1 MAGSETINSF
11 VLYGEQA
18 LHLGRRCRVKG
29 GDVGVRSRARDFPL
43 GQLVAADGCVF
54 EPDHTILAPSVSLG
68 HHVVCGAIGTDALA
82 DDGVALRSPNP
93 FPQSSMPSLPLTPMP
108 ATGATAVTVA
118 RGEVRSLEPG
128 AYGALTVDG
137 HLVLNPGEYV
147 FSSLTIGHA
156 ATVASIG
163 RVTMRVIDYLTAGR
177 EARLQP
183 LYDQSAGQLVI
194 SIAGVDPAPTSP
206 TASFGERTRLRS
218 LLNCA
223 HGTVSLADDVEVRGA
238 IAAFAIAA
246 GENVT
251 VQYEDGFPVE
261 TRGESGS
268 QQLTGA
274 YGVPPG
280 PDTLP
285 LAGPVPP
292 GTLIS
297 LSIGLPVRDGAGL
310 QSFIDSVSD
319 PKSAQFRSYM
329 SQATFDAKHGA
340 TASDY
345 AALRQW
351 ANDAGF
357 TTHATFPS
365 SLLLRVSGTAA
376 QVSQALFVNLIYR
389 ERPDGSLFVAT
400 DRDLSLN
407 LAVPVLDINGLGDAV
422 LPVSLNGT
430 GSNGTYSAADIR
442 TAYLGTDPV
451 LQKLEGSGQVVG
463 IVDFVTFNTGALSQY
478 ASAQVPAVGE
488 VSPLPTPDVQLVAT
502 ETPPIFSPGPPPTSN
517 AEADLDV
524 QMVYAMAPGAAIRMF
539 QGTLGI
545 TDRLDDILHTM
556 ANYTPALTVA
566 SCSLSF
572 GKSDSSQQAIDQM
585 AAQGV
590 SFFTASGDLGDLGAF
605 VADSTKMNHQT
616 LVGGTILTTNNTSS
630 AGGATTYPSPYY
642 AAEATWPNSGGGIV
656 GDVTIPGYQVG
667 IMALSAGTNGG
678 STTNRNYPDVAALAA
693 NVEIYTGGQFTG
705 AGGTSCAAPF
715 WAGLTALANQMSQ
728 QSQAGTMGFLNPTL
742 YDIGLTIND
751 PGPADLYDA
760 CFNDIQDGVSNIS
773 SVPAFGSTGHKAVRG
788 YDLVTGLGT
797 PKPFL
802 IYQLSNRT
810 PAKPLQPLTLIRFV
824 VGTGGDD
831 LRGDSTAT
839 ADVFLKNGGQFT
851 VTLKA
856 NNAGSWGNG
865 SINGPIDIAIPNTVT
880 LPTIAEGLSGVRIN
894 LIQGGSFPET
904 DDNWDISMLQV
915 GLLNPGQP
923 AVCQLN
929 LIGNDELQ
937 DGSTG
942 LVRLSGSA
950 GSSGVG
956 PSSRI
961 YSTGLDSGC

>member
-1 MAGSETINSF
+1 MASSETINSF

-18 LHLGRRCRVKG
+18 LHLGRTCRVEG
-29 GDVGVRSRARDFPL
+29 GNVGVRSRARDFPL

-93 FPQSSMPSLPLTPMP
+93 FPQSSMPPLPLTPAP
-108 ATGATAVTVA
+108 ATGVTAVTVA
-118 RGEVRSLEPG
+118 RGEVGSLEPG

-147 FSSLTIGHA
+147 FSSVTIGYA

-163 RVTMRVIDYLTAGR
+163 RVTMQVIDYLTAGR

-183 LYDQSAGQLVI
+183 LYDQPAGQFVI
-194 SIAGVDPAPTSP
+194 SIAGVDPVPTSP
-206 TASFGERTRLRS
+206 TASFAERARLRS

-251 VQYEDGFPVE
+251 VRYEDGFPVE

-268 QQLTGA
+268 QQLAGA

-292 GTLIS
+292 GALIS
-297 LSIGLPVRDGAGL
+297 LSIGLPVRDSAGL
-310 QSFIDSVSD
+310 QSFIDSVSN

-329 SQATFDAKHGA
+329 SQDTFDRKHGA
-340 TASDY
+340 VAGDY
-345 AALRQW
+345 TALRQW

-365 SLLLRVSGTAA
+365 NLLLRVSGTAA

-422 LPVSLNGT
+422 LPVPLNGT

-451 LQKLEGSGQVVG
+451 LQKLDGGGQVVG
-463 IVDFVTFNTGALSQY
+463 IVDFVTYDTSALSNY
-478 ASAQVPAVGE
+478 AAAQVPAVGE
-488 VSPLPTPDVQLVAT
+488 VSPLPAPDVQLVAT
-502 ETPPIFSPGPPPTSN
+502 EAPPIFSPGPPPNSN
-517 AEADLDV
+517 TEADLDV

-539 QGTLGI
+539 QGTTGI

-590 SFFTASGDLGDLGAF
+590 SFFTASGDQGDLRAN

-616 LVGGTILTTNNTSS
+616 LVGGTILATNKTTS
-630 AGGATTYPSPYY
+630 AGGATTYPNPYY
-642 AAEATWPNSGGGIV
+642 AGEATWPNSGGGVI
-656 GDVTIPGYQVG
+656 GDVTIPDYQAG

-678 STTNRNYPDVAALAA
+678 STTNRNYPDVAALAT

-705 AGGTSCAAPF
+705 VGGTSCAAPF

-728 QSQAGTMGFLNPTL
+728 QHQAGVMGFLNPTL

-751 PGPADLYDA
+751 PGPDDLYDA
-760 CFNDIQDGVSNIS
+760 CFNDIQDGVSNGIPAS
-773 SVPAFGSTGHKAVRG
+773 GSVGHKAVRG
-788 YDLVTGLGT
+788 YDLVTGLGS
-797 PKPFL
+797 PKPSL

-831 LRGDSTAT
+831 LRGDSAAT

-856 NNAGSWGNG
+856 KNAGSWENG
-865 SINGPIDIAIPNTVT
+865 SIHGPIDIAIPNTVT
-880 LPTIAEGLSGVRIN
+880 LPTVAEGLSGVRIN

-915 GLLNPGQP
+915 SLLNPGEP
-923 AVCQLN
+923 ATCQLN
-929 LIGNDELQ
+929 LVGNYELQ
-937 DGSTG
+937 DGNTG

-956 PSSRI
+956 PSSPI
-961 YSTGLDSGC
+961 YGTGLDSGC